1 MGELYEVHTPSFKEK
16 LNSRKL
22 ALAIVFEGLAS
33 VFLFTGLI
41 EAEHWVTVTITIGG
55 AYLAT
60 QAYVDRP
67 R

>member
-1 MGELYEVHTPSFKEK
+1 MAYEIPTESFKEK

-22 ALAIVFEGLAS
+22 WLTLIFEGLGS
-33 VFLFTGLI
+33 VFLYAGLI
-41 EAEHWVTVTITIGG
+41 EADHWVTVTITIGG